1 MNEADTC
8 RRYILPKLHD
18 ADWEDDFITEQL
30 VLTPGRIVP
39 VSDRHIRRDG
49 LRPDYVLYIRQNI
62 PIAVVEAKAD
72 YKQAGDGLQQSIE
85 YAQMMGVQFAYASN
99 GKEIIEHDF
108 ITGIERTITDFPS
121 SDELWGRLQGTFSF
135 PTQQDQTDAL
145 SAYFEEVGGK
155 TPRYYQQ
162 VFALKG
168 YWTNIVK
175 Y

>member
-8 RRYILPKLHD
+8 RKYIVPKLHD

-72 YKQAGDGLQQSIE
+72 YKKAGDGLQQAIE

-99 GKEIIEHDF
+99 GHEM
-108 ITGIERTITDFPS
+108 GV
-121 SDELWGRLQGTFSF
+121 WQ
-135 PTQQDQTDAL
+135 L
-145 SAYFEEVGGK
+145 S
-155 TPRYYQQ
+155 RI
-162 VFALKG
+162 ALKAVLLLASFQLLRL
-168 YWTNIVK
+168 IVTSLNQNGFTG
-175 Y
+175 